1 MKTLLGT
8 TLAVALLLVGQSQ
21 LLYSCGSWHPSY
33 FSSGFWHY
41 GYYTNRWCP
50 LLPPRS

>member
-1 MKTLLGT
+1 MKSLLGT
-8 TLAVALLLVGQSQ
+8 TLAVLLVGQAQ
-21 LLYSCGSWHPSY
+21 LLYSCGYWHPSY

-41 GYYTNRWCP
+41 GFYVNRWCP